1 MTTTPSGPAPRG
13 TALVTGASAGIG
25 EATVRRLAADG
36 WRVLA
41 AARRAERLQALA
53 AELGDA
59 VRPLPLDVTD
69 AVAVAALPGALS
81 AALPDGWRDVDL
93 LVNNAGLALGR
104 EPAQASQLAD
114 WETMVATNVN
124 GLLRLTHAL
133 LPGMVAR
140 GRGHVVNLGSIAGH
154 YPYPGGHVYAASK
167 AFVHQLTMAL
177 KSDLIATA
185 VRVTVVEPGM
195 TAGTSEFS
203 TVRFKGDAGRA
214 AAQYAGAEPLRPA
227 DVAEAIAWVAAQ
239 PPHVNVTVLQMVPQ
253 CQGPG
258 PAVIHRR

>member
-1 MTTTPSGPAPRG
+1 MATARG
-13 TALVTGASAGIG
+13 TALVTGASVGIG
-25 EATVRRLAADG
+25 AATVRRLAADG

-41 AARRAERLQALA
+41 AARRADRLQTLA
-53 AELGDA
+53 AELGLA
-59 VRPLPLDVTD
+59 VRPLGLDVTD
-69 AVAVAALPGALS
+69 AAAVAALPAS
-81 AALPDGWRDVDL
+81 LPEGWREVDL

-104 EPAQASQLAD
+104 EPAQAAALAD
-114 WETMVATNVN
+114 WETMVETNIS

-140 GRGHVVNLGSIAGH
+140 ARGHVINIGSIAGH

-185 VRVTVVEPGM
+185 VRTTVVEPGM
-195 TAGTSEFS
+195 TAGSEFS
-203 TVRFKGDAGRA
+203 AARFKGDVARA
-214 AAQYAGAEPLRPA
+214 ASIYHGASPLAPE

-239 PPHVNVTVLQMVPQ
+239 PPHVNVTVLQLMPV

-258 PAVIHRR
+258 PAVIHRG